1 MCVRVDV
8 RRRYNYRHADAVGPE
23 NGDPGADSD
32 SCSGE
37 EGELSPLQPTSMSST
52 SALTSMRG
60 RPGGGAG
67 KGGMGASPGRD
78 GKDLSIHIQ
87 GEGVEVLAYAATR
100 AMHSAWLKMLQG
112 AAAGRLPVS
121 DTHSH
126 TRACEG
132 WRRGE
137 AWSSYLHRTAQAPQ
151 KRRNYV
157 CEEGRVAVGIDP
169 T

>member
-8 RRRYNYRHADAVGPE
+8 RRRYNYRHADAVGSE

-67 KGGMGASPGRD
+67 RGGMGASPGRD
-78 GKDLSIHIQ
+78 GKDLSIHIK

-121 DTHSH
+121 DTH
-126 TRACEG
+126 TRV
-132 WRRGE
+132 RVKVE
-137 AWSSYLHRTAQAPQ
+137 A
-151 KRRNYV
+151 
-157 CEEGRVAVGIDP
+157 
-169 T
+169 